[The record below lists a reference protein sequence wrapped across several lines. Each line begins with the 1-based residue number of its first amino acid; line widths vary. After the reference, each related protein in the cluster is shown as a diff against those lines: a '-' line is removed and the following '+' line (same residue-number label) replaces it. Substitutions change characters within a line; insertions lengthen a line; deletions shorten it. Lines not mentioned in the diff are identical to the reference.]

1 MTATAKTSLARDHAI
16 TTALAYLGIP
26 YIWGGDDPSGFDCS
40 GFVIE
45 CLKSAGILT
54 GVVDYT
60 AEQLR
65 ASLIGNVISAPRRGA
80 LQFLLG
86 PAGRAYHV
94 VICLDE
100 YFQIGA
106 SGGTEKTATSADAWR
121 QNAYIK
127 IRPISDHRRSIFI
140 DPFREEKEEKPEKAD
155 SIPSLSARG

>member
-1 MTATAKTSLARDHAI
+1 MSTSLKTSLARDHAI
-16 TTALAYLGIP
+16 TTALSHLGTP

-45 CLKSAGILT
+45 CLKTAGILSERE
-54 GVVDYT
+54 DHT

-65 ASLIGNVISAPRRGA
+65 AKFIGNVIPAPRRGA

-86 PAGRAYHV
+86 PDGRAFHV
-94 VICLDE
+94 VLCLDE

-106 SGGTEKTATSADAWR
+106 SGGTAKTTTPADAWR

-127 IRPISDHRRSIFI
+127 IRPIVGHRHSIFI
-140 DPFREEKEEKPEKAD
+140 DPFWED
-155 SIPSLSARG
+155 

>member
-1 MTATAKTSLARDHAI
+1 MSTVFKTSLARDHAI
-16 TTALAYLGIP
+16 TTALSYLGTP
-26 YIWGGDDPSGFDCS
+26 YLWGGDDPSGFDCS

-45 CLKSAGILT
+45 CLKSAGILSESA
-54 GVVDYT
+54 DHT

-65 ASLIGNVISAPRRGA
+65 AKLIGNVIPAPRRGA

-86 PAGRAYHV
+86 PDGRAYHV

-106 SGGTEKTATSADAWR
+106 SRGTAKTTTPADAWR

-140 DPFREEKEEKPEKAD
+140 DPFRED
-155 SIPSLSARG
+155 